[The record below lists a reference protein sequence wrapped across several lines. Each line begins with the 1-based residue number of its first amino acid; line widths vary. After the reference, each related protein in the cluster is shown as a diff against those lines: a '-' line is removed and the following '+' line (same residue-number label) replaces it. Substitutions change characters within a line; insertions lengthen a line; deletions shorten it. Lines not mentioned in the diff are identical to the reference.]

1 MTLSPGVAV
10 SNLAIRG
17 YQRYISPYKGFC
29 CAHRALHGGPGCSEA
44 IRRIIEANGVFNC
57 WPQVRERFAQCREAA
72 LRLRARPL
80 AATSGGAGVIG
91 IPEDSAKKKEKG
103 ESCGPDCG
111 GDCVGEM
118 IGESL
123 SGCDLPCDCSW

>member
-1 MTLSPGVAV
+1 MTFSPGVAL

-44 IRRIIEANGVFNC
+44 IRRIIEVNGVWNC
-57 WPQVRERFAQCREAA
+57 WPRVRERFAQCREAA
-72 LRLRARPL
+72 LTLRAGPL
-80 AATSGGAGVIG
+80 AAGLFGAQS
-91 IPEDSAKKKEKG
+91 EADQRDRKKKRG
-103 ESCGPDCG
+103 DTCDGVDCG
-111 GDCVGEM
+111 GDC
-118 IGESL
+118 IGDSL